1 MFYVFQADP
10 LKNDHSR
17 WGIVKV
23 ICRQPQSPFESSK
36 LIQPSSTV
44 KSNFA
49 RRGIYMKKSIKRGS
63 GHANHRSREAVTLA
77 LKGRYCYTLTRF
89 TFYAERSVRLRLR
102 SLQVY
107 SE

>member
-1 MFYVFQADP
+1 
-10 LKNDHSR
+10 
-17 WGIVKV
+17 
-23 ICRQPQSPFESSK
+23 
-36 LIQPSSTV
+36 
-44 KSNFA
+44 
-49 RRGIYMKKSIKRGS
+49 MKKSIKRGS

-77 LKGRYCYTLTRF
+77 LKGRYCYTLTQF